1 MLEYILGSKSK
12 ERVLLYISVRKQGYA
27 REIANFYNTEL
38 TPIQNQL
45 NKLEIGG
52 ILVNQLV
59 GKSRVF
65 SFNPRYPFI
74 KELLA
79 LLEKAV
85 EFLTDEEK
93 SELIIYRK
101 RPRRTGK
108 PL

>member
-59 GKSRVF
+59 GKTKVF
-65 SFNPRYPFI
+65 SLNPRYPFI

-85 EFLTDEEK
+85 EFLPEEEK
-93 SELIIYRK
+93 SELLIYRK

>member
-27 REIANFYNTEL
+27 REIAKFYNTEL

-52 ILVNQLV
+52 ILVNQFV

-74 KELLA
+74 KELLS

-85 EFLTDEEK
+85 EFLPDDEK